1 MSRFGRYTDSI
12 FASFKIY
19 AFAKGYF
26 PNKINEQA
34 SSTPDPVASAGST
47 SNRSELAFVI
57 PADHVQI
64 RLLAYMF
71 ETTQADVPG
80 FVRLIGSVKLNT
92 NRVFDSAVVN

>member
-1 MSRFGRYTDSI
+1 MLPTGHIDSN
-12 FASFKIY
+12 FASFKIC

-26 PNKINEQA
+26 PNKMNEHA

-47 SNRSELAFVI
+47 SNRSELALVI

-71 ETTQADVPG
+71 ETAQADVPG

>member
-1 MSRFGRYTDSI
+1 MIQILRVSKFTL
-12 FASFKIY
+12 
-19 AFAKGYF
+19 FAKGYF

-57 PADHVQI
+57 TADHVQI

-71 ETTQADVPG
+71 ETAQTDVPG
-80 FVRLIGSVKLNT
+80 FVRLIGSVKLNL
-92 NRVFDSAVVN
+92 NRVFDTAVLN